1 MYLSFNDK
9 PNESP
14 RLALYLNTD
23 NLLDLPADSRWGDKR
38 GVAAIDKLIA
48 DGFEG
53 IQVGGNPLPFEPDTR
68 LRRCGLHRINA
79 VGEAEDVFRNHVDAG
94 DACITLH
101 VGWGMEDDDEVHA
114 LLRDIFKAS
123 ERSGLPC
130 FIETHRA
137 TITQDMWRSVQLT
150 KAFPDIRFN
159 ADFSHW
165 YCGQEMVYG
174 DFEAKLDFLQP
185 VFDRVG
191 FMHARIAAPG
201 MIQAPIESVAHP
213 PRFAAG
219 TNYLG
224 HFKQMWTRA
233 MAGFRANAAP
243 GDVLVFAPEL
253 LTSSIYY
260 AQLAPDASGNLC
272 EKSDRYHEALLY
284 LEIARDCWSRAN
296 PNA

>member
-1 MYLSFNDK
+1 MSHYLNDQTPDLPK
-9 PNESP
+9 
-14 RLALYLNTD
+14 LKVYLNTD
-23 NLLDLPADSRWGDKR
+23 NLHDLPEDSQWGKAS
-38 GVAAIDKLIA
+38 GEVAIAKLLA

-53 IQVGGNPLPFEPDTR
+53 IQVGENPLPFTPDNR

-79 VGEAEDVFRNHVDAG
+79 VGEAEDAFRFHLDAG
-94 DACITLH
+94 DECVTLH
-101 VGWGMEDDDEVHA
+101 VGWGIEDDAEVHA
-114 LLRDIFKAS
+114 LVHDILNAS
-123 ERSGLPC
+123 ERTGLPV

-137 TITQDMWRSVQLT
+137 TITQDMWRTVQLT

-191 FMHARIAAPG
+191 FLHARIAAPG
-201 MIQAPIESVAHP
+201 MIQAAVEDAVIP
-213 PRFAAG
+213 PRLAVGAD
-219 TNYLG
+219 YLD

-233 MAGFRANAAP
+233 MDGFRAHADS

-253 LTSSIYY
+253 LCSGIYY
-260 AQLAPDASGNLC
+260 ARLIPDANGTLG
-272 EKSDRYHEALLY
+272 EGSDRYLEACIY
-284 LEIARDCWSRAN
+284 QEIAKECWA
-296 PNA
+296 AVQG